1 MGVGDMGLW
10 GHQRLPPSSPL
21 LVSPRGARQ
30 DPVCEEE
37 PKGRTYGG
45 RSLGGGPWGLHRAR
59 REHTWTFPGEDFT
72 FVSQTWG
79 NTQSVGQKGH
89 LMGSVILR
97 RPTCKAPNVFR
108 ADCVDPVGFSF
119 QPEPPDPEN
128 GGAALGAST
137 PHPHQRASPRPRPAL
152 PAHGNSAPPSF
163 TPSVNP
169 APRAACRADLPPGV
183 GRATLQRAG
192 TSPGQHWSATCA
204 WHPGATVGKEATR
217 DSAVQAFF
225 KVSYPS
231 WHHPSAQV
239 SALFYFEPFTSTSTI
254 RQ

>member
-1 MGVGDMGLW
+1 MGVGGMGLW
-10 GHQRLPPSSPL
+10 GHQCLPPSSPP
-21 LVSPRGARQ
+21 LVSPRGTRQ

-37 PKGRTYGG
+37 PKGGTCGG
-45 RSLGGGPWGLHRAR
+45 WSLGGGPWGLHRAR
-59 REHTWTFPGEDFT
+59 REHSWTFPGEDFT

-79 NTQSVGQKGH
+79 NIQSVGQKGH
-89 LMGSVILR
+89 LMGSVIVR

-137 PHPHQRASPRPRPAL
+137 PHPHQRASPRPRPAP

-204 WHPGATVGKEATR
+204 WHPGASVRKEATR

-239 SALFYFEPFTSTSTI
+239 SALFYF
-254 RQ
+254 